1 MTEVEKTNLERK
13 HPEARIIDSD
23 HPDIAY
29 IVDDDRKGIII
40 SVGDQNFGLRRDQV
54 RTLAKELPEVL
65 RMHLGVCV

>member
-1 MTEVEKTNLERK
+1 MNEHQRTAIENTYPVRV
-13 HPEARIIDSD
+13 IDSD

-40 SVGDQNFGLRRDQV
+40 SVGDQKIGLRRDEV
-54 RTLAKELPEVL
+54 RTLGKELPEVL

>member
-1 MTEVEKTNLERK
+1 MNEHQRTTIENTYQVRV
-13 HPEARIIDSD
+13 IDSD

-40 SVGDQNFGLRRDQV
+40 SEGKQFFGLRLDQA

>member
-1 MTEVEKTNLERK
+1 MNEHQRTAIENT
-13 HPEARIIDSD
+13 HPVRVIDSD

-29 IVDDDRKGIII
+29 IVDDDKIGIII